1 MARNATHM
9 LKIHLKRALID
20 GSGAEGDEMDAK
32 MIWVYSLGLVLNSC
46 KEHAVV
52 WADKACITVRPSI
65 HPSMKN
71 IYISLSLS
79 FVLFFVLFFKD
90 NKVQVERQVA
100 QQQSSLFPNLC
111 YLRIFFFPDAVCA
124 SKRFPNSL

>member
-79 FVLFFVLFFKD
+79 FVLFFVLFLK
-90 NKVQVERQVA
+90 KK
-100 QQQSSLFPNLC
+100 QSS
-111 YLRIFFFPDAVCA
+111 
-124 SKRFPNSL
+124 S